1 MKAISSD
8 FCHAV
13 YAVVNMQNK
22 YSKTL
27 YFFGPIY
34 MFDRSIFTKKK
45 RKKGV
50 RSGVF
55 SNRTLICRA
64 DLLFTK
70 SNWKKTHSKQIQ
82 IKISNVNSHN
92 TLCRDIL
99 I

>member
-27 YFFGPIY
+27 YFLGPFICLIDQ
-34 MFDRSIFTKKK
+34 FSQKKK

-82 IKISNVNSHN
+82 IKISNVTSHN